1 MATCALPSSC
11 GLSDHSLIYLVRK
24 NKKVQVPSKTIKYRS
39 MRNFDDN
46 EFVNSIKNKNWDM
59 VLNYDD
65 VNDAFDVWK
74 QLFNNV
80 YVIHM
85 HL

>member
-1 MATCALPSSC
+1 
-11 GLSDHSLIYLVRK
+11 
-24 NKKVQVPSKTIKYRS
+24 

-80 YVIHM
+80 CDTHAPIKLKREACKRIITSWM
-85 HL
+85 D

>member
-1 MATCALPSSC
+1 
-11 GLSDHSLIYLVRK
+11 
-24 NKKVQVPSKTIKYRS
+24 
-39 MRNFDDN
+39 
-46 EFVNSIKNKNWDM
+46 M

-80 YVIHM
+80 CDTHAPIKERLVKGSSLPKWINRDFIQ
-85 HL
+85 LTKG